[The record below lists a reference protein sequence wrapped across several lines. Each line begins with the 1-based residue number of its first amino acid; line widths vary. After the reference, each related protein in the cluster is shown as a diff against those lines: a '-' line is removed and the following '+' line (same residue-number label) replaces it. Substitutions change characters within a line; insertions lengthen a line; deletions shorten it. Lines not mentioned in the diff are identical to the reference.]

1 MRESF
6 GRSRGNGDLARSR
19 NSLPDPITVIRTG
32 NSCAAPQTRAIAGR
46 RTQCAAGATM
56 AEIEWEIEASR
67 SGVETLKLARRHAH
81 SAYDPLREADRLAE
95 QIVCEA
101 RRGGHDALIT
111 IGSGLG
117 YVSRAVF
124 EKWSGPILHWEPFP
138 QLREELT
145 ARGFPEAFAS
155 NLESHPARGNPS
167 RRKRGRSRRRIWS
180 AVTTRE
186 FDAALS
192 ALGADCRRPYLWV
205 HPGYEHVCRF
215 ETRYALRALRRNLAG
230 QPKLHK
236 RAAVVSRRSVE
247 AVSQL
252 PFCPVIDDLVGC
264 LAGQTAIIASAGPSL
279 RAVVPSLAK
288 RPGGARFACVQVLK
302 RFAAASA
309 HVHFAVTTDLRNLF
323 EIFGVPDDVPY
334 DVLLADSSSTP
345 AMLRDHF
352 ARCCLFHQRTLQA
365 HQLTWQDCGLNIIDE
380 PTVSVSETS
389 MLLAHR
395 MGARRFILIGVDL
408 DSDAPR
414 YRERFTASNCAGETV
429 PTNSHYFHASRYLN
443 DYCSR
448 LADQGCEIYRLGHGL
463 PIAGCQA
470 IDANQFDA
478 LLRVLPAYQTPRLP
492 RRLHPGRLEATRRH
506 YQWLASNATVTP
518 RPPAEADGIGRNDPD
533 WEPLDPAASRRLAKD
548 ALRVLHKRCAAYP
561 G

>member
-1 MRESF
+1 
-6 GRSRGNGDLARSR
+6 
-19 NSLPDPITVIRTG
+19 
-32 NSCAAPQTRAIAGR
+32 
-46 RTQCAAGATM
+46 M
-56 AEIEWEIEASR
+56 AEIEWQIEASR

-81 SAYDPLREADRLAE
+81 SAYDPLREADQLAE
-95 QIVCEA
+95 RIVCEA

-138 QLREELT
+138 QLRQELT

-155 NLESHPARGNPS
+155 IPEPHPARGNPS
-167 RRKRGRSRRRIWS
+167 RRTRGRSRRRISS

-186 FDAALS
+186 FDTALS
-192 ALGADCRRPYLWV
+192 ALGPDCRRPYLWV

-247 AVSQL
+247 ALSQL
-252 PFCPVIDDLVGC
+252 PFCPVIDDLAGC
-264 LAGQTAIIASAGPSL
+264 LDGQTAIIASAGPSL
-279 RAVVPSLAK
+279 RAGVPSLAE
-288 RPGGARFACVQVLK
+288 RPGGARFACVQVLE

-309 HVHFAVTTDLRNLF
+309 QVHFAVTTDLRNLF
-323 EIFGVPDDVPY
+323 EIFGVSDDVPF

-345 AMLRDHF
+345 KMLSDHF
-352 ARCCLFHQRTLQA
+352 ARCCLFHQRTLHA
-365 HQLTWQDCGLNIIDE
+365 HQLTWQDCGLEIIDE

-395 MGARRFILIGVDL
+395 MGARRFILLGVDL

-414 YRERFTASNCAGETV
+414 YRERFMASNCAGESV
-429 PTNSHYFHASRYLN
+429 PTNSHYFHASRYLS

-448 LADQGCEIYRLGHGL
+448 LADQGCEIYRLGQGL
-463 PIAGCQA
+463 PIAGCRA
-470 IDANQFDA
+470 IDTNEFDA
-478 LLRVLPAYQTPRLP
+478 LLRVLPAYQTPGLP
-492 RRLHPGRLEATRRH
+492 RSLHPGRLEATRRH
-506 YQWLASNATVTP
+506 YEWLASHATVTP
-518 RPPAEADGIGRNDPD
+518 HPHPRPTASGALIPTGSPSIRRRPD
-533 WEPLDPAASRRLAKD
+533 DWPRTP
-548 ALRVLHKRCAAYP
+548 
-561 G
+561 